1 VSLVLVDTSAW
12 IDFFRDNSSP
22 YGAVVDAL
30 LQEDLVCT
38 TGLVKAEILPVA
50 RTKKE
55 FNLLKEYFKVLPF
68 LQDPE
73 SMWDDVIYAQRKLKQ
88 KGINGVGIPDL
99 IVAVTA
105 MKHEVKVF
113 SKDRHFGSMKKIIG
127 LKIFEP

>member
-1 VSLVLVDTSAW
+1 MSLVLVDTSAW

-55 FNLLKEYFKVLPF
+55 FNLLKEYFNVLPF

-73 SMWDDVIYAQRKLKQ
+73 SMWEDVIYAQRKLKQ

-113 SKDRHFGSMKKIIG
+113 SRDRYFDSMKKIIG

>member
-1 VSLVLVDTSAW
+1 MSLVLVDTSAW
-12 IDFFRDNSSP
+12 IDFFRDGSSP

-38 TGLVKAEILPVA
+38 TGLVKAEILPGA
-50 RTKKE
+50 RTRKE
-55 FNLLKEYFKVLPF
+55 FSLLKEYFNVLPL
-68 LQDPE
+68 LQDPD

-113 SKDRHFGSMKKIIG
+113 SKDRHFDSMKKNIG
-127 LKIFEP
+127 LKVFEP

>member
-1 VSLVLVDTSAW
+1 MSLVLVDTSAW

-30 LQEDLVCT
+30 LQEDIVCT
-38 TGLVKAEILPVA
+38 TGLVKAEILPGV
-50 RTKKE
+50 R
-55 FNLLKEYFKVLPF
+55 KEYFNVLPF

-73 SMWDDVIYAQRKLKQ
+73 SIWDDVIYAQRKLKQ

-113 SKDRHFGSMKKIIG
+113 SRDRHFDSMKKIIG